1 MRRATRLARPMDD
14 PQADSGHV
22 FGPPRLRPKSSVF
35 TLRAGRGLL
44 TFGRLDSATIESGA
58 GGTLTLVS
66 FLDRITVDPQ
76 VCHGAPTV
84 RGLRYP
90 VEMIVN
96 LLASGMTTA
105 EVLVDYPDLETN
117 DVLASLEYAAL
128 VTKTRS
134 SVPISA
140 A

>member
-1 MRRATRLARPMDD
+1 M
-14 PQADSGHV
+14 

-35 TLRAGRGLL
+35 TLRAGRGFL

>member
-1 MRRATRLARPMDD
+1 
-14 PQADSGHV
+14 
-22 FGPPRLRPKSSVF
+22 
-35 TLRAGRGLL
+35 
-44 TFGRLDSATIESGA
+44 
-58 GGTLTLVS
+58 
-66 FLDRITVDPQ
+66 
-76 VCHGAPTV
+76 
-84 RGLRYP
+84 
-90 VEMIVN
+90 MIVN

>member
-1 MRRATRLARPMDD
+1 M
-14 PQADSGHV
+14 
-22 FGPPRLRPKSSVF
+22 
-35 TLRAGRGLL
+35 
-44 TFGRLDSATIESGA
+44 
-58 GGTLTLVS
+58 S